1 MRARRWAAAVC
12 GVTLGAAVWATP
24 AAAKRVVVLGANPG
38 PIPDGPA
45 SCADFGPPR
54 DLTFNISGM
63 VRPLGSVRV
72 IFQLSPAHT
81 WASDLEV
88 TLIAPNGLE
97 HVLFSF
103 TGAPV
108 GGFGGDNSDVGGVYS
123 FVDFHDTGSGN
134 WWAAAAATGPF
145 DMIPAGV
152 YRTSVAGGA
161 PTGGRQTRMNS
172 AFAHLTTAQINGTW
186 TLRFRDHC
194 ASDVGTVNAAALSLM
209 NPTVLDY
216 DGDGATDLVV
226 VRNTGGGPTGE
237 VTWIAS
243 VPPSPLMFRDGFETG
258 TTEKWS
264 VAVP

>member
-1 MRARRWAAAVC
+1 M
-12 GVTLGAAVWATP
+12 WATP
-24 AAAKRVVVLGANPG
+24 AAAKRVVVLGANAG

-45 SCADFGPPR
+45 SCADYGPPR
-54 DLTFNISGM
+54 NVTFDISGM

-72 IFQLSPAHT
+72 IFQLNPAHT
-81 WASDLEV
+81 WAGDLEV
-88 TLIAPNGLE
+88 VLIAPNGLE
-97 HVLFSF
+97 HVLFER
-103 TGAPV
+103 TGGAA
-108 GGFGGDNSDVGGVYS
+108 GENSDVGGVYS
-123 FVDFHDTGSGN
+123 FVDFHDTGTGD
-134 WWAAAAATGPF
+134 WWATAAATGPF

-152 YRTSVAGGA
+152 YRTSISGFA
-161 PTGGRQTRMNS
+161 PTGGGRQTRMNS

-237 VTWIAS
+237 ITWIAS
-243 VPPSPLMFRDGFETG
+243 VPPSSLMFRDGVETG

-264 VAVP
+264 IAVP